1 MKRLKVNEIQDSSE
15 LHRKKIKIID
25 NIDLIEIFDCSN
37 FYIDKSLLIKDF
49 LEEKSKTVCVTRP
62 SGYGKTVNLTMLNK
76 FFEMNY
82 ENNKI
87 SENRKYFE
95 NLNIAKEVKDGESY
109 IDRYQGQYPVVFLNF
124 EKFRIKNSYKETIE
138 NFRKFIVNLYNKYYK
153 INIENLT
160 IGEKK
165 YWKNFFEDIPNV
177 DEDDIIN
184 SISFLF
190 YFLKKLLKKEIILL
204 IDNYDSPILNAINTE
219 FFDKFYFFYF
229 NVFKIIFK
237 NNKRKNYLF
246 KTFITGIVNAQYFY
260 KFNPKNYSIT
270 DNKYNK
276 YYSITDSELKELIL
290 MFKLDNK
297 CDLFEKYCYNNT

>member
-62 SGYGKTVNLTMLNK
+62 SGYGKTVNLTMLRK

-95 NLNIAKEVKDGESY
+95 KLNIAKEVKDGESY
-109 IDRYQGQYPVVFLNF
+109 IDLYQGQYPVVFLDF

-160 IGEKK
+160 I
-165 YWKNFFEDIPNV
+165 
-177 DEDDIIN
+177 
-184 SISFLF
+184 
-190 YFLKKLLKKEIILL
+190 
-204 IDNYDSPILNAINTE
+204 
-219 FFDKFYFFYF
+219 
-229 NVFKIIFK
+229 
-237 NNKRKNYLF
+237 
-246 KTFITGIVNAQYFY
+246 
-260 KFNPKNYSIT
+260 
-270 DNKYNK
+270 
-276 YYSITDSELKELIL
+276 
-290 MFKLDNK
+290 
-297 CDLFEKYCYNNT
+297 